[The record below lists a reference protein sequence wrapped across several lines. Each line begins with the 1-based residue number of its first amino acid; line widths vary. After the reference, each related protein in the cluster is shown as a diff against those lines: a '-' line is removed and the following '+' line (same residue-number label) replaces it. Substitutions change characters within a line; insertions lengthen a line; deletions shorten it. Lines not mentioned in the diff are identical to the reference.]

1 MIRRTGGFNPRIKY
15 SEDSELMFRLATLT
29 GFCYVNRPLV
39 KFDRSPVQLRHTGV
53 SAEWNRTDFFL
64 QHNQLRLEGLMRISE
79 PLPTKIRQL
88 IRKQL
93 GSVHN
98 GWANWYLSI
107 GQYRKAREAV
117 SRAMQL
123 GPTFNIAMKWL
134 LMLTSPQLARWAVR
148 YRQERSPESIA

>member
-1 MIRRTGGFNPRIKY
+1 
-15 SEDSELMFRLATLT
+15 
-29 GFCYVNRPLV
+29 
-39 KFDRSPVQLRHTGV
+39 
-53 SAEWNRTDFFL
+53 
-64 QHNQLRLEGLMRISE
+64 MRISE